1 MPSTPRSFVT
11 PITLA
16 AALAATL
23 LSTSVARAEP
33 GTIVL
38 TDGTSIGGDILEMVT
53 GDHLAIKLPNGQIK
67 TVAWA
72 DLASLQVGASGTIV
86 IGGGTTP
93 PPPPQPVP
101 PPPQPVPPPPVVYA
115 PPPPPVVY
123 APPPPYQPPY
133 VAPAPPPPP
142 ERFRPAWTI
151 GGRFGTISPGKSGD
165 LIGAS
170 NNGTG
175 GDNTPVR
182 SYVGSGLSVEGDLG
196 YHFSPAWTF
205 YGFWEHGFL
214 GKGDL
219 NGAATDD
226 ASSNF
231 VGIGMQA
238 NTNPEGPI
246 GFYFDVATGYR
257 WLNFAYANQNING
270 VALDD
275 GKATFG
281 GFEALR
287 LGVGA
292 AFVVNPQFRLDV
304 MLTGSAGYFSH
315 YDDSNKPCAGSP
327 SGDSCG
333 TIPSDR
339 RAIHSFT
346 GLSVSAHWDLL

>member
-1 MPSTPRSFVT
+1 MSSTPRRFVM
-11 PITLA
+11 PLTLA
-16 AALAATL
+16 ATLAATL
-23 LSTSVARAEP
+23 LSASVASAEP

-86 IGGGTTP
+86 LGPTT
-93 PPPPQPVP
+93 PQPVP
-101 PPPQPVPPPPVVYA
+101 VPPPQPVPPPPVVYA

-123 APPPPYQPPY
+123 APPPPYVPPPPAYVQP
-133 VAPAPPPPP
+133 PPPPP

-151 GGRFGTISPGKSGD
+151 GGRFGTISPGKGGD

-170 NNGTG
+170 NDGSA

-219 NGAATDD
+219 NSNATDD
-226 ASSNF
+226 SSSNF
-231 VGIGMQA
+231 VGIGMNA

-257 WLNFAYANQNING
+257 WLSFAYSNASPNG
-270 VALDD
+270 VATND
-275 GKATFG
+275 GKVTFG

-287 LGVGA
+287 LGIGA

-304 MLTGSAGYFSH
+304 MVTGSAGYFTR
-315 YDDSNKPCAGSP
+315 YDDSNNACGASP
-327 SGDSCG
+327 SGDNNCG
-333 TIPSDR
+333 KIPSDR
-339 RAIHSFT
+339 RAIHSFS